1 MNEQPKMGVGSLVA
15 NLRQSASSTRRA
27 DAKPL
32 HEASVQSE
40 PAFNPSQRSIRA
52 SVQPKPAFS
61 PSQRSAQASVQPK
74 REAFT
79 EELPP
84 WILLL
89 EER

>member
-40 PAFNPSQRSIRA
+40 PAFNPSQRS
-52 SVQPKPAFS
+52 
-61 PSQRSAQASVQPK
+61 AQASVQPK